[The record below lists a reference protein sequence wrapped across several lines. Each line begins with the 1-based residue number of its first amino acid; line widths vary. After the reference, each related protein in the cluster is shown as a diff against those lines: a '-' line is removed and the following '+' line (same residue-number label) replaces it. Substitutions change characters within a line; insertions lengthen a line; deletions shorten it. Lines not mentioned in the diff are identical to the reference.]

1 MRWQWSV
8 LFRGPVRKVWGCLGR
23 PDGMPQD
30 GVATTMVTPE
40 MLPEWRNVDD
50 VLIAKTA
57 VRVAISTRILL
68 KGGGDER

>member
-8 LFRGPVRKVWGCLGR
+8 LFRGPVRKVWVCLGR